1 MRKALTL
8 SLLILSFAF
17 GGCSL
22 PARTE
27 PTPTPA
33 AYPAPPTGGQPAQVP
48 APAADLEQ
56 AVISAVERT
65 TPSVVSIGTDQGG
78 LGSGII
84 VSADGQILTNAHVV
98 AGSRLLAVGL
108 PDGRSF
114 RGRVV
119 ATDDSVDLALVKID
133 AQGLPAATLGDSDQ
147 LKPGQFVI
155 AIGNPLGYYRTV
167 TFGVISATNRNVRG
181 GGGGRGLENMIQTS
195 APINPGNSGGPLV
208 NLRGEVVGVN
218 TAAAVDPTFGEKAE
232 GIAFAVPVNTAK
244 QRLQQWSQAAA
255 SGAPTTQGQPFL
267 GVTLGETIDPFLA
280 RVYRIPTGVPVVSVV
295 PGGPADQAGLQPGDI
310 IVGAGG
316 RTVQTASDLMEILR
330 SKRPGDKL
338 DIRVWRRGQEQTLTV
353 TLGG

>member
-1 MRKALTL
+1 MRKALLVWLLTF
-8 SLLILSFAF
+8 SLFF

-22 PARTE
+22 PGRTE

-33 AYPAPPTGGQPAQVP
+33 AYPPPPTAGQPAQVP
-48 APAADLEQ
+48 AGAADLEQ
-56 AVISAVERT
+56 AVINAVERT
-65 TPSVVSIGTDQGG
+65 SPSVVSIGTDQGG

-84 VSADGQILTNAHVV
+84 VSEDGQILTNAHVV

-119 ATDDSVDLALVKID
+119 AADDSVDLALVKID

-167 TFGVISATNRNVRG
+167 TFGVVSATNRNVRG
-181 GGGGRGLENMIQTS
+181 GAGGRALENMIQTS

-208 NLRGEVVGVN
+208 NLRGEVVGIN
-218 TAAAVDPTFGEKAE
+218 TAAAIDPTFGEKAE

-244 QRLQQWSQAAA
+244 QRLRQWSQAAGGPPA
-255 SGAPTTQGQPFL
+255 GPAQPFL

-295 PGGPADQAGLQPGDI
+295 PGGPADQAGIQPGDI

-316 RTVQTASDLMEILR
+316 QTVRTASDLMAILR

-338 DIRVWRRGQEQTLTV
+338 EIRVWRRGQEQTVTV